1 MIKNMTENL
10 TLATAAQLFKSNFSK
25 WDILPLVDYMLRFSE
40 RWVNK
45 LTFSDKTHHV
55 KEKITP
61 WIKNL
66 AMLRM
71 VYIAMIDANDAD
83 MIEKSAIVIKMMM
96 YCQYLME
103 QYKNTTIKIEVDPQK
118 KVLDELNGVKNKI
131 EELNSQI
138 KKVEEKNRKKIGSER
153 SLTLSIFNKG
163 ELESQSKQAEQRGLP
178 TNKLK
183 HLVVEKVHSGPDNG

>member
-1 MIKNMTENL
+1 
-10 TLATAAQLFKSNFSK
+10 
-25 WDILPLVDYMLRFSE
+25 
-40 RWVNK
+40 
-45 LTFSDKTHHV
+45 
-55 KEKITP
+55 
-61 WIKNL
+61 
-66 AMLRM
+66 MLRM

-183 HLVVEKVHSGPDNG
+183 HFVVEKVHSGPDNG